1 MSRMSFSWNR
11 GTMPAATLLMIASAF
26 SGLLFSS
33 SWIWSFSVN
42 GTHYTN
48 KIIGVPEGIGTEALN
63 GGWTAGVD
71 AWSKGGGGAVGN
83 IVYLRGKGK
92 DLYNMYLFKYGGV
105 DQATGLPLFASTVS
119 SSNIDKLQKASH
131 VYGDIKEGNVVYTTD
146 YSLATRQEFGSATP

>member
-1 MSRMSFSWNR
+1 MEQSR
-11 GTMPAATLLMIASAF
+11 AAEPFQI
-26 SGLLFSS
+26 
-33 SWIWSFSVN
+33 
-42 GTHYTN
+42 
-48 KIIGVPEGIGTEALN
+48 
-63 GGWTAGVD
+63 
-71 AWSKGGGGAVGN
+71 

-146 YSLATRQEFGSATP
+146 YSLATRQEFGSATPEVHRRLQHLVPLERPRLRGYVRIPVRR